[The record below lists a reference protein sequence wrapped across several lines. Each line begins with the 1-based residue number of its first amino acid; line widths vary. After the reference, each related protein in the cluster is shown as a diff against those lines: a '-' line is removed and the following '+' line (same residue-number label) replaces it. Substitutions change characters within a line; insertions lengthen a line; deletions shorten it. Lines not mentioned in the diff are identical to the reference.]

1 MTALRDALVQT
12 LLDHHIAPVWICFIV
27 SMIPLIE
34 LRGGLIVSSIL
45 NVPLWKAIIFCIGGN
60 IIPIPFILLF
70 IKRVLKWMKNIH
82 FLKIDKFAEWLENRA
97 NKKSDALKKGEFLG
111 LMLFVGIPLPGT
123 GAWMGSLM
131 AALFDVK
138 LPKAV
143 IAELCGLVA
152 VGAWTVLT
160 GVILFYSIKKIHGL
174 RVDKRIEDE
183 GLDIYEHGEEAYN

>member
-1 MTALRDALVQT
+1 MTAIRELLVNT
-12 LLDHHIAPVWICFIV
+12 LLEHHIAPHWICFIV

-34 LRGGLIVSSIL
+34 LRGGLIVSSVL
-45 NVPLWKAIIFCIGGN
+45 NVPLVKAIIFCIVGN

-70 IKRVLKWMKNIH
+70 IKKILKLMKKIH

-138 LPKAV
+138 LPKAIV
-143 IAELCGLVA
+143 AELCGLILA
-152 VGAWTVLT
+152 TIIMTVLSY
-160 GVILFYSIKKIHGL
+160 GVLGTAFKFF
-174 RVDKRIEDE
+174 
-183 GLDIYEHGEEAYN
+183 

>member
-138 LPKAV
+138 LWKAV
-143 IAELCGLVA
+143 VAELWGLILA
-152 VGAWTVLT
+152 TIIMSLLSYGAL
-160 GVILFYSIKKIHGL
+160 GSIFHFLG
-174 RVDKRIEDE
+174 
-183 GLDIYEHGEEAYN
+183 

>member
-1 MTALRDALVQT
+1 MTALRDGLVQA
-12 LLDHHIAPVWICFIV
+12 LLDHNIAPVWICFIV

-45 NVPLWKAIIFCIGGN
+45 QVPMWKAIAFCIAGN

-70 IKRVLKWMKNIH
+70 IKKILKWMKNIH

-123 GAWMGSLM
+123 GAWTGTL
-131 AALFDVK
+131 AASMLDFGMKKSAKVASALRLTNCENAD
-138 LPKAV
+138 
-143 IAELCGLVA
+143 GL
-152 VGAWTVLT
+152 
-160 GVILFYSIKKIHGL
+160 
-174 RVDKRIEDE
+174 KRISR
-183 GLDIYEHGEEAYN
+183 I